1 MNKLSLLSHC
11 IAKFDL
17 FIRKF
22 IFDLKI
28 IFTAEKENEK
38 NYILFFEKFRLI
50 KIQIIMILLKI
61 FLFKIKIISLY

>member
-28 IFTAEKENEK
+28 IFIAEKEK

>member
-1 MNKLSLLSHC
+1 MNKLSLLSHR

-28 IFTAEKENEK
+28 IFIAEEENAK
-38 NYILFFEKFRLI
+38 NYILFFEKFS
-50 KIQIIMILLKI
+50 KDSNYHDCVKNT
-61 FLFKIKIISLY
+61 SLQN

>member
-38 NYILFFEKFRLI
+38 NYILFFEKF
-50 KIQIIMILLKI
+50 
-61 FLFKIKIISLY
+61 

>member
-28 IFTAEKENEK
+28 IFTAEKEK

>member
-28 IFTAEKENEK
+28 IFTAEKEK
-38 NYILFFEKFRLI
+38 NYILFFEKF
-50 KIQIIMILLKI
+50 
-61 FLFKIKIISLY
+61 